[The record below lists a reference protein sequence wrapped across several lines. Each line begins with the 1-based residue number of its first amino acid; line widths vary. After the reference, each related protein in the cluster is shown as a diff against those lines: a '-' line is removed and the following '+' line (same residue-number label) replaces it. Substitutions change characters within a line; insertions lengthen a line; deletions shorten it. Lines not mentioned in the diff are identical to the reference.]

1 MATSSF
7 KSTTKRS
14 PIGGTV
20 SNVDDAAASSNH
32 NATHHRRSRSLS
44 TFSGRSH
51 ALESDELPAATPRR
65 RFVNTVRGSGFPE
78 VISLDDIANDFFP
91 LNLKD
96 RDLDLDLNPDT
107 DVLRESERGRSR
119 SSSARRTSAIGA
131 TCSSATTSGSKGVS
145 HSQEQR
151 RGRSV
156 SRQHGRLGDPAAN
169 ASASTVKALADSC
182 SNSRRRRSLSVARCQ
197 FSDSESDMDHSRTS
211 SSKANLKNFT
221 TGNYQRSSHQRPDPD
236 HQHMKRSLSQK
247 DLLKLYNGYSSQS
260 SALTDDEARNACP
273 GKYGTERT
281 VQAVY
286 AQRKIE
292 HPTADGEG
300 TALYEAMRKELR
312 HAVEEIRTEL
322 EQTMVKTRPT
332 VLVDGDCLQS
342 SNSDVLQAVAIIR
355 KNYTSKLEQSE
366 KRKQDLLAEIVVE
379 EQRGRELS
387 KIVRELLPDP
397 EKAACIEKP
406 SCARKGSNDRSR
418 MSKCLTEEA
427 EKYFEDFISNV
438 EDTDISSFDG
448 ERSDASSTL
457 GGTRPRDY
465 MIHCGET
472 ETYGISTGSSLPV
485 EMDGVLLPW
494 LRWEASN
501 DHSPPLCKSRE
512 EATTGKSNIHDAPL
526 EVSSRGFR
534 VPGSYLGHSANY
546 GPSGSWFDRDEY
558 PHFADNEDVLFEC
571 WRQRR
576 RINSGGLILCSSTF
590 L

>member
-197 FSDSESDMDHSRTS
+197 FSDSE
-211 SSKANLKNFT
+211 
-221 TGNYQRSSHQRPDPD
+221 
-236 HQHMKRSLSQK
+236 
-247 DLLKLYNGYSSQS
+247 
-260 SALTDDEARNACP
+260 
-273 GKYGTERT
+273 
-281 VQAVY
+281 
-286 AQRKIE
+286 IE